1 MKTFKEFM
9 VEGNRTARMF
19 HNSNTQVT
27 GHISADTRDN
37 ETENRQKRKKLEYDL
52 GKHGIGFLKGVGEYK
67 YSSGETGREVSYQTT
82 KPPHMSNRSF
92 GKIMRNLGREYDQEA
107 VITKKPNKPAILHY
121 TGQDANMKSDSIGAS
136 TPGKHPEGYGETS
149 GTPVRSAKLPSK
161 TNKPAY
167 HYS

>member
-1 MKTFKEFM
+1 MKTYKEFM
-9 VEGNRTARMF
+9 AEGNRTARMF
-19 HNSNTQVT
+19 HKSNTQVT

-37 ETENRQKRKKLEYDL
+37 ETENRQRRKKLEDAL
-52 GKHGIGFLKGVGEYK
+52 AKHRIGFSKGVGEYK

-82 KPPHMSNRSF
+82 KPPHMSNRGF
-92 GKIMRNLGREYDQEA
+92 GKLMRKLGREHDQEA
-107 VITKKPNKPAILHY
+107 VITKKPNKPARLHY
-121 TGQDANMKSDSIGAS
+121 TGKDAKMKSDNIGSS

-149 GTPVRSAKLPSK
+149 GTSVRSTKLPSK